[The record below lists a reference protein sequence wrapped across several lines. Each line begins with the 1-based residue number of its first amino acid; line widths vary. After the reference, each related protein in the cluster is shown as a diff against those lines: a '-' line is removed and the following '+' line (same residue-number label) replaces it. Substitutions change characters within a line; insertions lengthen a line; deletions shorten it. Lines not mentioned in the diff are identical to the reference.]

1 MRRLAVLLMLSS
13 CVVALGPLGPGCAR
27 YRVFMNDVSF
37 TQDPTP
43 FLISANNVSQ
53 TGSGCTQKNCT
64 AWGPPFPQI
73 TCGGDLLNGGVPQA
87 ANLSLHLQYIRDH
100 IDAWLPDRAWG
111 GNAVFDFEAWSP
123 TWSANIDT
131 NCGYHSIHHQ
141 NLSLALVAA
150 AHPTWT
156 ASEIYAEA
164 VAVFEAAAV
173 NFLAETL
180 KLSASLRPNAT
191 WGFYGFP
198 DNPYLVCTR
207 LPFDAPTQQ
216 QLLLQQ
222 SAIAAL
228 LW

>member
-1 MRRLAVLLMLSS
+1 M
-13 CVVALGPLGPGCAR
+13 GPLGPGCAH

-64 AWGPPFPQI
+64 SWSPPFPQI

-87 ANLSLHLQYIRDH
+87 ANLSLHLEYIRDH

-111 GNAVFDFEAWSP
+111 GNAVYDFEAWSP

-131 NCGYHSIHHQ
+131 NCGYHSIRHQ

-150 AHPTWT
+150 AHPTW
-156 ASEIYAEA
+156 SPSQIYAEA
-164 VAVFEAAAV
+164 VAVFESAAV
-173 NFLAETL
+173 TFMAETL
-180 KLSASLRPNAT
+180 KLSTSLRPNAT

-198 DNPYLVCTR
+198 DNPYLVRTR
-207 LPFDAPTQQ
+207 TPLPFVTPTE
-216 QLLLQQ
+216 QLLVQQ
-222 SAIAAL
+222 PTIAAL